1 MQAMTILM
9 IDDDRRVLDLLKR
22 FLYEEKYSIITAE
35 NGMQGVEAARRHAPK
50 VIFCDIMMPEL
61 DGFGVLQALQSDITT
76 SKIPFF
82 FLTSKIQPEDR
93 QLGIEAGAT
102 GYLAKPTSRNQ
113 LLEALREC
121 SLI

>member
-1 MQAMTILM
+1 MTILM

-35 NGMQGVEAARRHAPK
+35 NGLEGVEAAKRHAPQ

-61 DGFGVLQALQSDITT
+61 DGFGVLQELQSDSTT

-113 LLEALREC
+113 LLEVLAMY
-121 SLI
+121 

>member
-1 MQAMTILM
+1 MTILM